1 VIPVNQKTDRQM
13 TPSYE
18 SPAHI
23 GQGAAQT
30 RAMSM
35 GNLVHNSVSE
45 GEKTRTSHWTMLQI
59 EPGKISKVNLSPGQR
74 ESMICN
80 A

>member
-45 GEKTRTSHWTMLQI
+45 VKRHGPFIGQCFRLSL
-59 EPGKISKVNLSPGQR
+59 GKFPKPI
-74 ESMICN
+74 
-80 A
+80 